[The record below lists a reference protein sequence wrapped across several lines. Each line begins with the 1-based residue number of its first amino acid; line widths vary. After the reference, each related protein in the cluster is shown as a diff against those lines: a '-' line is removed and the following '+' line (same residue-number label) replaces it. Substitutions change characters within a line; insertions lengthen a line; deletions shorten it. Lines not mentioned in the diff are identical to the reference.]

1 MKRLL
6 FLLPFAVPV
15 VCNANSLPLLPSQL
29 DTSAHKF
36 FISSQSST
44 NEYFD
49 VWKVDSGYSYSVFN
63 NVDLFVGARINSDA
77 LKHENGFL
85 SGVSYQLSDRI
96 SFNSTLHTYSSEEN
110 TEQGKEKSIAAEVT
124 SRVQLTDNLDLH
136 ATLDYEEWQQGVEV
150 GIGFRF

>member
-110 TEQGKEKSIAAEVT
+110 AEQGKEKSIAAEVT

>member
-6 FLLPFAVPV
+6 FLLAFAVPV
-15 VCNANSLPLLPSQL
+15 VCSANSLPLLPSQL

-36 FISSQSST
+36 FISSQSTANQS
-44 NEYFD
+44 FD
-49 VWKVDSGYSYSVFN
+49 VWKVDSGYSYSVFK
-63 NVDLFVGARINSDA
+63 NVDLYVGARINSDS
-77 LKHENGFL
+77 LRNENGFL

-96 SFNSTLHTYSSEEN
+96 SFNSTLHTYTNEEDV
-110 TEQGKEKSIAAEVT
+110 EQGKEKSIAAEVT